1 MDVALI
7 GLESSG
13 KSSLLYRLSQYKTAR
28 GLNQRGSTTDVVS
41 FEANGLTFHDMPGLR
56 HDTDFE
62 RYRHVTDEAD
72 VHVVFARAHQLIREW
87 KRLERVLTSGKR
99 ILLVI
104 SHIDRLDE
112 DSLRRVE
119 HQLKKRQIPHVMLQ
133 TPGIT
138 WKTQS
143 FFKQLTEARA
153 LSLAD
158 VSALTSLYVKQTD
171 PVNLFLKHPVGGVVA
186 AVLTII
192 LLYGLPVALA
202 YQVAS
207 RLEPFIERF
216 VDVGS
221 TFIDGAFLT
230 TMLFGDFG
238 LLSLGLYSFV
248 WAFPV
253 VVLLGVMVGVTDDT
267 GLKDK
272 LADALDP
279 VMRKLGLSGQDL
291 IPFLG
296 GFGCNVTALDQT
308 KGCHACT
315 QKNCASLIS
324 IGSACSY
331 QMGATLSVFG
341 AIGKPMLVFPYVFS
355 LLVISLVHLK
365 LFARK
370 EVPLFWRHE
379 TFLQP
384 AQAANVLRH
393 VRDVVG
399 QFMTQ
404 AMPLFLL
411 ICLVAAMLD
420 WTGLIALLE
429 SAMTPILSLL
439 QLPAV
444 GAAALFASIIRKDGI
459 LLLNESASAMA
470 TVDVFLLVLF
480 ASVATSCLVTMTKLG
495 KLFGWRQATRTIAL
509 QFATAF
515 GAVFILSHL
524 L

>member
-13 KSSLLYRLSQYKTAR
+13 KSSLLYRLSEYRTVR
-28 GLNQRGSTTDVVS
+28 GLNLRGSTTDVVS
-41 FEANGLTFHDMPGLR
+41 FDVDGWTFHDMPGLR
-56 HDTDFE
+56 HDTDVE
-62 RYRHVTDEAD
+62 RYRHVTDASD
-72 VHVVFARAHQLIREW
+72 VHVVFARAHQLLREW
-87 KRLERVLTSGKR
+87 RRLERVLTSGKR
-99 ILLVI
+99 VMLVI
-104 SHIDRLDE
+104 SHIDRLDA

-119 HQLKKRQIPHVMLQ
+119 HQLKKRQIPHVLLETTAGTWQ
-133 TPGIT
+133 T
-138 WKTQS
+138 KS
-143 FFKQLTEARA
+143 FFKQLAEART
-153 LSLAD
+153 LTEAD
-158 VSALTSLYVKQTD
+158 VSVLTSLYVRQTD
-171 PVNLFLKHPVGGVVA
+171 PVNLFLRHPVGGVFA
-186 AVLTII
+186 ALLTI
-192 LLYGLPVALA
+192 LVLYGLPVALA

-207 RLEPFIERF
+207 RLEPFVERF
-216 VDVGS
+216 VDVGAS
-221 TFIDGAFLT
+221 MVDGAFLT

-279 VMRKLGLSGQDL
+279 LMRKIGLSGQDL

-315 QKNCASLIS
+315 QKNCASFIS

-355 LLVISLVHLK
+355 LLLISLIHLK

-370 EVPLFWRHE
+370 QVPLFWRHE
-379 TFLQP
+379 TFLQRP
-384 AQAANVLRH
+384 HVANVTRH

-411 ICLVAAMLD
+411 ICVVAALLE
-420 WTGLIALLE
+420 WSGWVAVLE

-439 QLPAV
+439 QLPVV
-444 GAAALFASIIRKDGI
+444 GATALFASIIRKDGI
-459 LLLNESASAMA
+459 LLLNESAPAMA
-470 TVDVFLLVLF
+470 TGDVFLLILF
-480 ASVATSCLVTMTKLG
+480 ASIATSCLVTMTKLG
-495 KLFGWRQATRTIAL
+495 QLFGWRHAMRTIAL
-509 QFATAF
+509 QFTTAF
-515 GAVFILSHL
+515 VAVFLLAHIL
-524 L
+524 